1 LFLKT
6 KSKVM
11 NISFHFKIFLVL
23 VSILFL
29 VGQGQSQ
36 NCQVQLFED
45 KAIISYSSTMGK
57 GSSIKYFMKDKVKNR
72 WIEIKNVSGDAGLIV
87 TQQKTYVGIW
97 NHQQECQIKDI
108 ESIKVRI
115 QSTDGTE
122 EELLGQINQPS
133 NTEPKVFDFA
143 ETKATYPGGE
153 EAMYAELVRN
163 LVYPELEKVNGIQGT
178 VYVNFVV
185 QADGS
190 VSDIKILREVK
201 DAPGFNRAA
210 ILAIASLSKRFYPAT
225 MNGNPVKLRMTVPI
239 RFSLK

>member
-1 LFLKT
+1 MIVGFVGIIL
-6 KSKVM
+6 S
-11 NISFHFKIFLVL
+11 ISL
-23 VSILFL
+23 
-29 VGQGQSQ
+29 QGSSQ
-36 NCQVQLFED
+36 TCNVQMFED
-45 KAIISYSSTMGK
+45 KAIILYSSTMGK

-72 WIEIKNVSGDAGLIV
+72 WIEIKNVSGDAGLII
-87 TQQKTYVGIW
+87 TEQKTYVGIW
-97 NHQQECQIKDI
+97 NHLQDCQIKDI
-108 ESIKVRI
+108 EAVKVRI
-115 QSTDGTE
+115 QSVDGSE

-133 NTEPKVFDFA
+133 NTEPKVFDFV
-143 ETKATYPGGE
+143 EERATYPGGE
-153 EAMYAELVRN
+153 EAMYAELGRN

-201 DAPGFNRAA
+201 EAPGFNRAA